1 MAVQTKYS
9 PSQLHAGSKLPAC
22 AVNSTVIYCTHK
34 VTTTSHS
41 QARMGGEK
49 GPRNEADVMPCSQ
62 ALFGGEEEPG
72 NEADFMPC
80 SQSLMEGDR
89 ERMKLGLTLLLSTTH
104 TDVAIPVW

>member
-41 QARMGGEK
+41 QARMGGEE
-49 GPRNEADVMPCSQ
+49 GPRNEADAMPCPQS
-62 ALFGGEEEPG
+62 LMGGEE
-72 NEADFMPC
+72 
-80 SQSLMEGDR
+80 

>member
-34 VTTTSHS
+34 VTTMSHS
-41 QARMGGEK
+41 QARM
-49 GPRNEADVMPCSQ
+49 
-62 ALFGGEEEPG
+62 GGEEEPG

-104 TDVAIPVW
+104 TDAAIPVW